1 MNAKFRLIFLIIC
14 ASFALSAH
22 IFAAETNS
30 VSAPP
35 SAPPAE
41 AVAPVAVTL
50 NGYLQIQEQ
59 LHATQLSIENNR
71 QEAAATAQR
80 NADAMAV
87 RIQVLEQTIAAQH
100 AADVEAARK
109 SQQFFLILAGTF
121 GVVGLGIV
129 VLLIYFQWRAFAQ
142 LVEFSTQQT
151 SALALAN
158 GSGNGNGRAL
168 PSVEA
173 LHEFS
178 PAARGAVENSSTRLF
193 SVVDTLEKRIL
204 ELEQSARKPL
214 AATTSTSTVPKQ
226 NGVQNGW
233 VQNGISADAK
243 DRDEC
248 VANLL
253 AEGQKLL
260 DANEAA
266 RALEC
271 FDVAL
276 NLQPEHGEALVKK
289 GGALEKL
296 TRLDEAIAC
305 YDRAIAANGTL
316 TIAYLHK
323 GGLFNRMAR
332 YDEALQCYERALQ
345 TQEKNSAAKV
355 S

>member
-1 MNAKFRLIFLIIC
+1 MNAKFCLNFFIVC
-14 ASFALSAH
+14 AGFALSAR

-30 VSAPP
+30 VSSP
-35 SAPPAE
+35 PPAE
-41 AVAPVAVTL
+41 AATPVAITM

-59 LHATQLSIENNR
+59 LHATQLSLESNR
-71 QEAAATAQR
+71 EEAAVTAQR
-80 NADAMAV
+80 NADATAA
-87 RIQVLEQTIAAQH
+87 RIQALEQTIAAQH

-109 SQQFFLILAGTF
+109 AQQFFLILAGTF

-129 VLLIYFQWRAFAQ
+129 VLMIYFQWLAFSQ
-142 LVEFSTQQT
+142 IVELSRQQT

-158 GSGNGNGRAL
+158 GNGRAL
-168 PSVEA
+168 PTVATVAE
-173 LHEFS
+173 L
-178 PAARGAVENSSTRLF
+178 AAPVRAAVENSNARLF
-193 SVVDTLEKRIL
+193 NVVDRLEKRLL
-204 ELEQSARKPL
+204 ELEQTARAPL
-214 AATTSTSTVPKQ
+214 AGTTSTSVAPKQ
-226 NGVQNGW
+226 NNAAQNG
-233 VQNGISADAK
+233 NSPDAKGREAK
-243 DRDEC
+243 DREEC

-253 AEGQKLL
+253 AEGQALL
-260 DANEAA
+260 EANEPEK
-266 RALEC
+266 ALEC

-276 NLQPEHGEALVKK
+276 KLQPDHGDALIKK

-296 TRLDEAIAC
+296 ARLDEAIAC
-305 YDRAIAANGTL
+305 YDRAIEANDAM

>member
-14 ASFALSAH
+14 ASFALDAH
-22 IFAAETNS
+22 IFAADTNA
-30 VSAPP
+30 VTPPPP

-59 LHATQLSIENNR
+59 LHATQLSLENNR

-100 AADVEAARK
+100 TADAEAARK

-129 VLLIYFQWRAFAQ
+129 VLMIYFQWRAFAQ
-142 LVEFSTQQT
+142 FVELSTQQT

-158 GSGNGNGRAL
+158 GNGNGRAL

-178 PAARGAVENSSTRLF
+178 APARAAVENSSARLF

-204 ELEQSARKPL
+204 ELEHSARAPL
-214 AATTSTSTVPKQ
+214 AATTSTSTAPKQ
-226 NGVQNGW
+226 NGVQNGIS
-233 VQNGISADAK
+233 QNGTSPDIK
-243 DRDEC
+243 DREEC
-248 VANLL
+248 IANLL

-260 DANEAA
+260 DANEPA

-296 TRLDEAIAC
+296 ARLDEAIAC

>member
-1 MNAKFRLIFLIIC
+1 
-14 ASFALSAH
+14 LSAR

-30 VSAPP
+30 VSSP
-35 SAPPAE
+35 PPAE
-41 AVAPVAVTL
+41 AATPVAITM

-59 LHATQLSIENNR
+59 LHATQLSLESNR
-71 QEAAATAQR
+71 EEAAVTAQR
-80 NADAMAV
+80 NADATAA
-87 RIQVLEQTIAAQH
+87 RIQALEQTIAAQH

-109 SQQFFLILAGTF
+109 AQQFFLILAGTF

-129 VLLIYFQWRAFAQ
+129 VLMIYFQWLAFSQ
-142 LVEFSTQQT
+142 IVELSRQQT

-158 GSGNGNGRAL
+158 GNGRAL
-168 PSVEA
+168 PTVATVAELA
-173 LHEFS
+173 A
-178 PAARGAVENSSTRLF
+178 PARAAVENSNARLF
-193 SVVDTLEKRIL
+193 NVVDRLEKRLL
-204 ELEQSARKPL
+204 ELEQTARAPL
-214 AATTSTSTVPKQ
+214 AGTTSTSVAPKQ
-226 NGVQNGW
+226 NNAAQNG
-233 VQNGISADAK
+233 NSPDAKGREAK
-243 DRDEC
+243 DREEC

-253 AEGQKLL
+253 AEGQALL
-260 DANEAA
+260 EANEPEK
-266 RALEC
+266 ALEC

-276 NLQPEHGEALVKK
+276 KLQPDHGDALIKK

-296 TRLDEAIAC
+296 ARLDEAIAC
-305 YDRAIAANGTL
+305 YDRAIAANDAM